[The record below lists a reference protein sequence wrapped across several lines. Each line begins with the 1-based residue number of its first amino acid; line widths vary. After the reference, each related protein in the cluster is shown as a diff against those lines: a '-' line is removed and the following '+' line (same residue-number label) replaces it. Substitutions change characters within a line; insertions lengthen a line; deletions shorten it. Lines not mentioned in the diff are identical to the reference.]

1 MTGGLLNLV
10 SYGNPNV
17 ILNGNPS
24 KTFFKFVY
32 AKYTN
37 FGMQK
42 FRIDFKG
49 LRQLR
54 LSEESVF
61 TFVMPRYAELLMDS
75 YLVVTLPNIWSTI
88 HPATNNDEKFVG
100 YDFKWIEDL
109 GIHMIKEIEV
119 TIGGQIVQKYS
130 GAYLQCVKF

>member
-1 MTGGLLNLV
+1 MAGGLLNLV
-10 SYGNPNV
+10 AVGNQNVFLTGNPK
-17 ILNGNPS
+17 

-61 TFVMPRYAELLMDS
+61 TFKMPRYAELLMDS
-75 YLVVTLPNIWSTI
+75 YLVVTLPHIWSPI
-88 HPATNNDEKFVG
+88 HPATNNN
-100 YDFKWIEDL
+100 
-109 GIHMIKEIEV
+109 
-119 TIGGQIVQKYS
+119 
-130 GAYLQCVKF
+130 